1 MTTRR
6 RLLVSMLCAAALLSG
21 CGREASTPSPQ
32 GGHTAS
38 NEAVRIGDVVMNIS
52 AIQTDKLPAQI
63 VQRYG
68 AERNARTVLIVIATR
83 FGEDASATSVPLD
96 KVQVV
101 VTDLLG
107 RKQEIAMREV
117 RDGDSIDYVG
127 TATVSP
133 PDTLR
138 FQVKASNSH
147 GIYPAQF
154 NRDFF

>member
-1 MTTRR
+1 MIP
-6 RLLVSMLCAAALLSG
+6 RLRTVALSVLAAASLIG
-21 CGREASTPSPQ
+21 CGREASTPPQ
-32 GGHTAS
+32 HAANNAA

-68 AERNARTVLIVIATR
+68 ASRDAHTVLIVVSMRVGDDAT
-83 FGEDASATSVPLD
+83 AVSQHLNTI
-96 KVQVV
+96 QVT

-107 RKQEIAMREV
+107 RKQNVAMREM
-117 RDGDSIDYVG
+117 REGELIDYVG

-133 PDTLR
+133 PDTLH
-138 FQVKASNSH
+138 FQIKADSGH